1 MGEGIDFEAQIAQ
14 DQAIKAHMEAIRHKI
29 LVMSGKGGVGKTTV
43 TVNLAN
49 ALVAMGKTVG
59 ILDTDLHGP
68 NVAKM
73 LGCGEASLVSN
84 DGGKTF
90 DPFEVRK
97 GLKVM
102 SMAFA
107 VGDDQPVV
115 WRGPMKQA
123 AIRQFLAECNW
134 GTLDYLLIDSPPGTG
149 DEQLTVCQTIKSL
162 DGTLI
167 VTTPQEVAVLDG
179 RRSVNFA
186 KAMKVRVLGV
196 VENMSGLICPH
207 CGEEIDLF
215 GKGGGKKMAEEM
227 GVPFLG
233 FVPIEP
239 ALREE
244 EDEGKNVIATH
255 PESASALALR
265 DIACNVEEALK

>member
-14 DQAIKAHMEAIRHKI
+14 DNAIKAHMKAIRHKV

-49 ALVAMGKTVG
+49 ALVSMGKTVG
-59 ILDTDLHGP
+59 VLDTDLHGP

-73 LGCGEASLVSN
+73 LGCEDGSLVSN
-84 DGGKTF
+84 DGGKSF
-90 DPFEVRK
+90 EPFEVRK

-107 VGDDQPVV
+107 VGEDQPVV

-123 AIRQFLAECNW
+123 AIRQFLAECDW
-134 GTLDYLLIDSPPGTG
+134 GALDYLLIDSPPGTG

-162 DGTLI
+162 DGTVI

-196 VENMSGLICPH
+196 VENMSGLVCPH

-215 GKGGGKKMAEEM
+215 GKGGGEKMAKEM
-227 GVPFLG
+227 EVPFLG

-239 ALREE
+239 ALRQE
-244 EDEGKNVIATH
+244 EDAGDNVIASH
-255 PESASALALR
+255 PESASAKAFAA
-265 DIACNVEEALK
+265 IARQMEAQLK